1 MKPEDS
7 TERKLAD
14 RAAQEMAEQYR
25 QLFEQMI
32 SGVLICEVICDEA
45 GRAVDHRF
53 VAANPACEK
62 LAGLGVA
69 ELIGKTG
76 ASAPSLWPPAIR
88 ERLYRV
94 ALTGEPIAYER
105 FNEFLHCSYEI
116 RVFSPRR
123 GQFAIVFNDIT
134 ERLRGDEALRNSE
147 RFLLESQAVGRIGS
161 YVLDLDARTWQG
173 SSVLGEILGIDAAGP
188 HPVAEWLAVVHPEWR
203 ERMAQHLRETVLR
216 DHRNFEAEYKIVRPR
231 DGAERWVVGL
241 GRLEFGPQGRPLRM
255 LGTIQDITERKAGE
269 EALRDREER
278 YRQLFQTESDA
289 IFLVDC
295 LTCQLVEANNAALR
309 LYGYRQEEILRLRT
323 TDLSTDPLQT
333 QASIARRETT
343 VPLRWHRKKDGT
355 VFPVEITGGYFESGG
370 RKFHVAAVRDLTE
383 VKRTEKIL
391 KQTEEQFRQA
401 QKMEAIGQLAG
412 GVAHDFNNILAAV
425 LMYLGLLQLEPSL
438 SPTTRAS
445 LKELEKDVLRG
456 TSLTR
461 QLLAFSRRQAMEPKT
476 IDVKELL
483 QGLFRMLHRLLGEH
497 IDLILQ
503 GPDDLPPVN
512 ADPSMLEQVV
522 INLCVNA
529 RDAMPQGGKL
539 TLNLAGIE
547 LSAETAAANAEAR
560 PGLFLRLSVTDLGC
574 GMDAETRRHLFE
586 PFFTTKGVG
595 NGTGLGL
602 ATVHGIIKQHDG
614 WIEVE
619 SAVGHGSTFQIYL
632 PACEKGVKEA
642 IEAPPPPLGARG
654 DEGVLLVE
662 DEDSLR
668 QVTITA
674 LERHGY
680 RVFGASTGPEALLQW
695 AAHHE
700 QIHLLITDMVMPG
713 GMDGREVAERLRS
726 ERANLRVILCT
737 GYTDRPSLQ
746 GLDQVA
752 GTILLRKPFD
762 IPSLLSALR
771 ASLDAV

>member
-1 MKPEDS
+1 
-7 TERKLAD
+7 
-14 RAAQEMAEQYR
+14 
-25 QLFEQMI
+25 
-32 SGVLICEVICDEA
+32 
-45 GRAVDHRF
+45 
-53 VAANPACEK
+53 
-62 LAGLGVA
+62 
-69 ELIGKTG
+69 
-76 ASAPSLWPPAIR
+76 
-88 ERLYRV
+88 
-94 ALTGEPIAYER
+94 
-105 FNEFLHCSYEI
+105 
-116 RVFSPRR
+116 
-123 GQFAIVFNDIT
+123 
-134 ERLRGDEALRNSE
+134 
-147 RFLLESQAVGRIGS
+147 
-161 YVLDLDARTWQG
+161 
-173 SSVLGEILGIDAAGP
+173 
-188 HPVAEWLAVVHPEWR
+188 
-203 ERMAQHLRETVLR
+203 
-216 DHRNFEAEYKIVRPR
+216 
-231 DGAERWVVGL
+231 
-241 GRLEFGPQGRPLRM
+241 
-255 LGTIQDITERKAGE
+255 
-269 EALRDREER
+269 
-278 YRQLFQTESDA
+278 
-289 IFLVDC
+289 
-295 LTCQLVEANNAALR
+295 VEANNAALR

-333 QASIARRETT
+333 QASIARRETAI
-343 VPLRWHRKKDGT
+343 PLRWHRKKDGT

>member
-1 MKPEDS
+1 
-7 TERKLAD
+7 
-14 RAAQEMAEQYR
+14 
-25 QLFEQMI
+25 
-32 SGVLICEVICDEA
+32 
-45 GRAVDHRF
+45 
-53 VAANPACEK
+53 
-62 LAGLGVA
+62 
-69 ELIGKTG
+69 
-76 ASAPSLWPPAIR
+76 
-88 ERLYRV
+88 
-94 ALTGEPIAYER
+94 
-105 FNEFLHCSYEI
+105 
-116 RVFSPRR
+116 
-123 GQFAIVFNDIT
+123 
-134 ERLRGDEALRNSE
+134 
-147 RFLLESQAVGRIGS
+147 
-161 YVLDLDARTWQG
+161 
-173 SSVLGEILGIDAAGP
+173 
-188 HPVAEWLAVVHPEWR
+188 
-203 ERMAQHLRETVLR
+203 
-216 DHRNFEAEYKIVRPR
+216 
-231 DGAERWVVGL
+231 
-241 GRLEFGPQGRPLRM
+241 
-255 LGTIQDITERKAGE
+255 
-269 EALRDREER
+269 
-278 YRQLFQTESDA
+278 
-289 IFLVDC
+289 
-295 LTCQLVEANNAALR
+295 
-309 LYGYRQEEILRLRT
+309 
-323 TDLSTDPLQT
+323 
-333 QASIARRETT
+333 
-343 VPLRWHRKKDGT
+343 
-355 VFPVEITGGYFESGG
+355 
-370 RKFHVAAVRDLTE
+370 
-383 VKRTEKIL
+383 
-391 KQTEEQFRQA
+391 
-401 QKMEAIGQLAG
+401 
-412 GVAHDFNNILAAV
+412 VAHDFNNILAAV